1 MTIDTTK
8 TAYQLYEAYE
18 NAAIERELQKE
29 LLKDLGKTGEQAAE
43 QTRKHQSRKQPIQ
56 ERISQLRAT
65 WAPYQAQ
72 IAQVEKRIEA
82 LEIEI
87 EGNWEKYQEARRLS
101 KGKVTVSEVRDRYQR
116 ILDTE
121 SAFIHDSPFK
131 AQLINEERGVKY
143 TTMSNAMT
151 AFLRYTQKARVQK
164 WLQNQLAVYQ
174 QDAQHNKNSEVQQRS
189 QWSAEV
195 IQAMLDDLK

>member
-1 MTIDTTK
+1 MTVR
-8 TAYQLYEAYE
+8 QLYEAYE
-18 NAAIERELQKE
+18 NASIEREQQKE
-29 LLKDLGKTGEQAAE
+29 LLKALRKTGEQAAE
-43 QTRKHQSRKQPIQ
+43 QTRKQQTRRQPIQ

-72 IAQVEKRIEA
+72 IAQVEKKIED
-82 LEIEI
+82 LDIEI
-87 EGNWEKYQEARRLS
+87 DATWEKYQEARRLS
-101 KGKVTVSEVRDRYQR
+101 KGKVIVSEVRDKYQR

-121 SAFIHDSPFK
+121 NAFIHDSPFK

-151 AFLRYTQKARVQK
+151 AFRYTQKSRVQK
-164 WLQNQLAVYQ
+164 WLTNQLTQYQ
-174 QDAQHNKNSEVQQRS
+174 HDVLHNDNTEVQRVS

-195 IQAMLDDLK
+195 VQAMLDDLK